1 MVFIYSRKKKVPGRC
16 VSNKYSSTVHVLQC
30 TTELLK
36 MNFFIGME
44 IEVAL
49 IDAWNKINKLLYF
62 CHLFSK
68 KETVWTEKKV
78 AL

>member
-1 MVFIYSRKKKVPGRC
+1 MCFKQIF
-16 VSNKYSSTVHVLQC
+16 KYSTCIAMYHWAI
-30 TTELLK
+30 K
-36 MNFFIGME
+36 DDFFIGME

-68 KETVWTEKKV
+68 KTPVWTEKKV